1 MDVNDGPVKEGHEC
15 DVSHLGPRHLQVG
28 LGPSRV
34 KDLGWAVAVIPSI
47 YEIESS
53 NGYQPRLRG
62 VLRLT
67 PIL

>member
-1 MDVNDGPVKEGHEC
+1 MDVNVGPVKEGHEC
-15 DVSHLGPRHLQVG
+15 DVSRLGPRHLQVE

-34 KDLGWAVAVIPSI
+34 KDLGWAIPVMPSI
-47 YEIESS
+47 WEIESS
-53 NGYQPRLRG
+53 NGYQPPLQG